1 LESVGVYQF
10 QRQHNRQDSRDGLN
24 RFTSRIVTAVLVVV
38 LAGSAM
44 PVLGQPGTVPLGQP
58 QAQPVQPGAVPMQPG
73 AQPDAG
79 DTSPSKSGTTPTSI
93 TNEDGEITLSVFSD
107 PVDLTTLIDIVV
119 KTLNINVTIKGAL
132 TGNVTFNAPVSI
144 SKDKLMPLVDALLE
158 QQNYTIHL
166 DKDSGFYV
174 VEPISDVGPVLG
186 GDRPSTRIIPTPG
199 IRPSALRSA
208 VDSQFGGGGGGGAP
222 GQPQGAGGGGGGAAG
237 NLAYLDEM
245 GVIVATGTQRRL
257 EAVQSL
263 VERLMQ
269 EYHKAK
275 FRRFDLK
282 YVAAPVARERALQLV
297 GQASPTRN
305 RSNNPDNPQPEQAM
319 PNPGGGAASG
329 RANFDNIAERLTVDP
344 QGNALM
350 FRGVDDEIDRVTE
363 ILELIDVRSD
373 LLPKKYVV
381 GNAAQQIADI
391 AKQRGLGD
399 ITTIEDTSSNNNRRN
414 NFYDPYNNPRRSQS
428 TTTSTG
434 GPVMVVDEK
443 TGTII
448 YYGTEEQQKQ
458 LARLVEELQ
467 LDSDKVTVR
476 TYKLRHAKAE
486 EVSEIILGL
495 LQNRQPAG
503 RSSLT
508 SGAGSN
514 SGTGNNSRN
523 NRNSNSNTNTSQPV
537 IVNNPG
543 FFDPNSQGGSSEGEF
558 AAGPDTFVLA
568 DTLNNQV
575 LVKAPTRQQAEFE
588 RIIQK
593 LDLRRP
599 QVYIDAQIVAV
610 TWTDDMRLAFETQFT
625 NIGDFGGVLN
635 TNFGLGT
642 FGTGAGINGTKTVSN
657 SSGLTAALIK
667 ADQVPIIIN
676 ALQQKVNTRI
686 LSSPKLLVD
695 DNEEAELKSKNEQ
708 PTTTSTQG
716 TSTTNTSFGGY
727 EEAGT
732 NLKVTPRISDAG
744 YVGLQVTAELSS
756 FSGRTNNGIPPARD
770 TNTLT
775 TNSVSVP
782 TDMTVVIGGLQFDS
796 KTNDRSGIPFFMDI
810 PGIGALFRDDNDSS
824 RKTTLYIFLTPRVI
838 RDPGSEDIRLLTQGP
853 RSASDLPPDLPP
865 IVPQPVEIIAPMG
878 LTPPTPAPETSS
890 LSPTPNVE
898 PAMSDKPAAETTPDP
913 TK

>member
-1 LESVGVYQF
+1 M
-10 QRQHNRQDSRDGLN
+10 QHLSNAISRRVRVAL
-24 RFTSRIVTAVLVVV
+24 V
-38 LAGSAM
+38 LAACGMAASVA
-44 PVLGQPGTVPLGQP
+44 LAQP
-58 QAQPVQPGAVPMQPG
+58 QAQPQGQPIEKVQPGAVPNGPGGVPG
-73 AQPDAG
+73 APATAQSSG
-79 DTSPSKSGTTPTSI
+79 SGTTPSSI
-93 TNEDGEITLSVFSD
+93 TNENGEITLSVFSD

-132 TGNVTFNAPVSI
+132 SGNVTFNAPVSI
-144 SKDKLMPLVDALLE
+144 TKDKLLPLVDALLE

-174 VEPISDVGPVLG
+174 VEPIADVGPVLG

-199 IRPSALRSA
+199 IRPSALRTA
-208 VDSQFGGGGGGGAP
+208 VDSQFGGGGGGAPGAP
-222 GQPQGAGGGGGGAAG
+222 QPAGGSSAAG

-245 GVIVATGTQRRL
+245 GVIVATGTQRKL
-257 EAVQSL
+257 EAVQAL
-263 VERLMQ
+263 VERLMS
-269 EYHKAK
+269 EYQKAK

-297 GQASPTRN
+297 GQISQS
-305 RSNNPDNPQPEQAM
+305 RSRGNNNSGDNPQPDQPM
-319 PNPGGGAASG
+319 PNPAGGATG
-329 RANFDNIAERLTVDP
+329 RVNFDNVAERLTVDP

-350 FRGVDDEIDRVTE
+350 FRGVDEEIERVNE
-363 ILELIDVRSD
+363 ILTLIDVRSD
-373 LLPKKYVV
+373 LVPKKYVV

-391 AKQRGLGD
+391 AKNRGLGD
-399 ITTIEDTSSNNNRRN
+399 ITTIEDTSANTNRRN
-414 NFYDPYNNPRRSQS
+414 NFYDPYNNPRRSQT

-458 LARLVEELQ
+458 LDRLVSELQ
-467 LDSDKVTVR
+467 LESDKVTVR
-476 TYKLRHAKAE
+476 TYKLRHADATQVAE
-486 EVSEIILGL
+486 IVLGL

-503 RSSLT
+503 KSSLT
-508 SGAGSN
+508 TGAGGNSS
-514 SGTGNNSRN
+514 SGTNSRN
-523 NRNSNSNTNTSQPV
+523 NRNGSTNTNTSQPV

-543 FFDPNSQGGSSEGEF
+543 FFDPNNQGGSSEGEF

-588 RIIQK
+588 RIISK

-642 FGTGAGINGTKTVSN
+642 FGTGAGVNGTKTVSN
-657 SSGLTAALIK
+657 STGLTAALIK
-667 ADQVPIIIN
+667 SDQVPVIIN

-695 DNEEAELKSKNEQ
+695 DNETAELKSKNEQ

-744 YVGLQVTAELSS
+744 YVGMSVTAELSS
-756 FSGRTNNGIPPARD
+756 FSGRTNNGIPPPRD

-775 TNSVSVP
+775 TDSVSVP
-782 TDMTVVIGGLQFDS
+782 TDMAVVIGGLQFDS
-796 KTNDRSGIPFFMDI
+796 KTNDRTGIPLLMDI
-810 PGIGALFRDDNDSS
+810 PGIGALFRDDNDST

-838 RDPGSEDIRLLTQGP
+838 RDPNFEDLRLLTVGP
-853 RSASDLPPDLPP
+853 RSASDLSADLPAIKP
-865 IVPQPVEIIAPMG
+865 EPVDIVAPV
-878 LTPPTPAPETSS
+878 LPTPVPTSD
-890 LSPTPNVE
+890 
-898 PAMSDKPAAETTPDP
+898 APAAPPAADGP
-913 TK
+913 K

>member
-1 LESVGVYQF
+1 MIVAVGGMPLAALAQPK
-10 QRQHNRQDSRDGLN
+10 
-24 RFTSRIVTAVLVVV
+24 AV
-38 LAGSAM
+38 
-44 PVLGQPGTVPLGQP
+44 PQPGNV
-58 QAQPVQPGAVPMQPG
+58 PVQPGVQPG
-73 AQPDAG
+73 AQPAQPG
-79 DTSPSKSGTTPTSI
+79 SPLTDTAAPATSGAAPASI
-93 TNEDGEITLSVFSD
+93 TNEAGEITLSVFSD
-107 PVDLTTLIDIVV
+107 PVDLTTLIDLVV

-144 SKDKLMPLVDALLE
+144 SKDRLMPLVDALLE

-166 DKDSGFYV
+166 DNDSGFYV
-174 VEPISDVGPVLG
+174 IEPISDVGPVLVG
-186 GDRPSTRIIPTPG
+186 ERPSTRIIATPG
-199 IRPSALRSA
+199 IRPSALRA
-208 VDSQFGGGGGGGAP
+208 TVDSQFGGGGGGGGVP
-222 GQPQGAGGGGGGAAG
+222 GAPQGGGGGGGAAG
-237 NLAYLDEM
+237 NVAYLDEM
-245 GVIVATGTQRRL
+245 GVIVATGTQRKL

-263 VERLMQ
+263 VQRLMA
-269 EYHKAK
+269 EYQKAK

-282 YVAAPVARERALQLV
+282 FVAAPVARERALQLV
-297 GQASPTRN
+297 GQSSQTRSRGN
-305 RSNNPDNPQPEQAM
+305 NNPDNPQPEQPM
-319 PNPGGGAASG
+319 PNQGAGGSRAA
-329 RANFDNIAERLTVDP
+329 FDNIAERLTVDP

-399 ITTIEDTSSNNNRRN
+399 ITTIEDTSGNNSNRRN
-414 NFYDPYNNPRRSQS
+414 NFYDPYNNPRRNQAQ
-428 TTTSTG
+428 TTSNG

-458 LARLVEELQ
+458 LSRLVEELQ
-467 LDSDKVTVR
+467 LESDKVTVR

-486 EVSEIILGL
+486 QVAEIVLGL

-503 RSSLT
+503 QSSLT
-508 SGAGSN
+508 SGAGGTNNNSN
-514 SGTGNNSRN
+514 NRNNRSNTGNNQV
-523 NRNSNSNTNTSQPV
+523 QPV

-543 FFDPNSQGGSSEGEF
+543 GFFDPNSAGGSTEGEF

-593 LDLRRP
+593 IDLRRP
-599 QVYIDAQIVAV
+599 QVLIEARIVAV
-610 TWTDDMRLAFETQFT
+610 SWTDDMRLAFESQFT

-635 TNFGLGT
+635 TNFGLGS
-642 FGTGAGINGTKTVSN
+642 FGTGTGINGVKTVNN

-667 ADQVPIIIN
+667 SQDVPIIIN
-676 ALQQKVNTRI
+676 ALQQKVNTKI
-686 LSSPKLLVD
+686 LSSPQLLVD

-716 TSTTNTSFGGY
+716 TSTTNESFGGY

-756 FSGRTNNGIPPARD
+756 FAGNTNNGIPPPRD

-796 KTNDRSGIPFFMDI
+796 KTNDRTGIPLLMDI
-810 PGIGALFRDDNDSS
+810 PVLGALFRDENDNM
-824 RKTTLYIFLTPRVI
+824 RKSTLYIFLTPRVI
-838 RDPGSEDIRLLTQGP
+838 RDPNFEDLRLLTKGP
-853 RSASDLPPDLPP
+853 QTTADLPADLPP
-865 IVPQPVEIIAPMG
+865 IKPQLVEIISPDAIKPSMDAPKSDN
-878 LTPPTPAPETSS
+878 PPPVS
-890 LSPTPNVE
+890 E
-898 PAMSDKPAAETTPDP
+898 PAATPSSETAH
-913 TK
+913 

>member
-1 LESVGVYQF
+1 M
-10 QRQHNRQDSRDGLN
+10 
-24 RFTSRIVTAVLVVV
+24 IVAVSGMP
-38 LAGSAM
+38 LAALAQ
-44 PVLGQPGTVPLGQP
+44 PKAVPQPGNVPT
-58 QAQPVQPGAVPMQPG
+58 QPG
-73 AQPDAG
+73 AQPVVQPGAQPG
-79 DTSPSKSGTTPTSI
+79 AQPAQPGSPLTGTTAPTTTGTAPASI
-93 TNEDGEITLSVFSD
+93 TNEAGEITLSVFSD
-107 PVDLTTLIDIVV
+107 PVDLTTLIDLVV

-144 SKDKLMPLVDALLE
+144 SKDRLMPLVDALLE

-166 DKDSGFYV
+166 DQDSGFYV
-174 VEPISDVGPVLG
+174 IEPISDVGPVLG
-186 GDRPSTRIIPTPG
+186 GERPSTRIIATPG
-199 IRPSALRSA
+199 IRPSALRA
-208 VDSQFGGGGGGGAP
+208 TVDSQFGGGGGGGGIP
-222 GQPQGAGGGGGGAAG
+222 GSPQGGAASSGAAG
-237 NLAYLDEM
+237 NVAYLDEM
-245 GVIVATGTQRRL
+245 GVIVATGTQRKL
-257 EAVQSL
+257 EAVQQL
-263 VERLMQ
+263 VQRLMA
-269 EYHKAK
+269 EYQKAK

-282 YVAAPVARERALQLV
+282 FVAAPVARERALQLV
-297 GQASPTRN
+297 GQSSQTRSRGN
-305 RSNNPDNPQPEQAM
+305 NNPDNPQPEQPM
-319 PNPGGGAASG
+319 PNQGAGGSRAA
-329 RANFDNIAERLTVDP
+329 FDNIAERLTVDP

-350 FRGVDDEIDRVTE
+350 FRGVDEEIDRVTE
-363 ILELIDVRSD
+363 ILHLIDVRSD

-381 GNAAQQIADI
+381 GNAATQIADI

-399 ITTIEDTSSNNNRRN
+399 ITTIEDTSSNNNNRRN
-414 NFYDPYNNPRRSQS
+414 NFYDPYNNPRRSQ
-428 TTTSTG
+428 TQTTSTG

-448 YYGTEEQQKQ
+448 YYGTDEQQKQ
-458 LARLVEELQ
+458 LSRLVEELQ
-467 LDSDKVTVR
+467 LESDKVTVR

-486 EVSEIILGL
+486 QVAEIVLGL

-503 RSSLT
+503 QSSLT
-508 SGAGSN
+508 SGAG
-514 SGTGNNSRN
+514 GTNNNANNRN
-523 NRNSNSNTNTSQPV
+523 NRNGNTNQVQPV

-543 FFDPNSQGGSSEGEF
+543 GFFDPNANSGSTEGEF

-568 DTLNNQV
+568 DSLNNQV

-593 LDLRRP
+593 IDLRRP
-599 QVYIDAQIVAV
+599 QVLIEARIVAV
-610 TWTDDMRLAFETQFT
+610 TWTDDMRLAFESQFT

-642 FGTGAGINGTKTVSN
+642 FGTGTGINGVKTVN
-657 SSGLTAALIK
+657 NNTGLTAALIK
-667 ADQVPIIIN
+667 SQDVPVIIN
-676 ALQQKVNTRI
+676 ALQQKVNTKI
-686 LSSPKLLVD
+686 LSSPQLLVD

-756 FSGRTNNGIPPARD
+756 FSGRTNNGIPPPRD

-796 KTNDRSGIPFFMDI
+796 KTNDRTGIPLLMDI
-810 PGIGALFRDDNDSS
+810 PVLGALFRDENDNL

-838 RDPGSEDIRLLTQGP
+838 RDPNFEDLRLLTKGP
-853 RSASDLPPDLPP
+853 QTTADLSPDLPP
-865 IVPQPVEIIAPMG
+865 IKPQLVEIITPEALKPSMDAPKSDN
-878 LTPPTPAPETSS
+878 PAPES
-890 LSPTPNVE
+890 
-898 PAMSDKPAAETTPDP
+898 APAATPASETAH
-913 TK
+913 